1 MEVYSFDCFLFS
13 VPRLSFVC
21 RLAKIKEW
29 VDANDPGALLIPLS
43 CALELKLSE
52 MQSDEER
59 EAYLKEVGTTRFV

>member
-1 MEVYSFDCFLFS
+1 M
-13 VPRLSFVC
+13 C

-29 VDANDPGALLIPLS
+29 VDTNDPGALLIPLS